1 MDNVTIISYP
11 GPKDNSLL
19 SLTDTRSRYMLP
31 FGGRF
36 RVIDFTLRNS
46 FFAAARTTFIYST
59 EDESLE
65 SYVERYGPFAGMK
78 FPPIRVVSREYSDMN
93 TCYNLI
99 LDSNTKYYVIY
110 NGDIPSILDF
120 KSILQKYRAGK
131 SRAMLFKIQIG
142 DRASMAYKVLVID
155 QKTLLKTVN
164 QAIDEKRTSPNIFEM
179 VINIMV
185 NAGVKTG
192 SINAMYWPIKS
203 VPDYYDLHWD
213 VIFNPEIF
221 NLLYE
226 EKIIQSK
233 IDSGGFASVGPM
245 GRVSGSFVSDHCTIN
260 GTVSNSIIYP
270 GVEIGEG
277 AQVRDSIILPFV
289 KIGPGARI
297 YRSIIDERTNRN
309 PENVRYDID
318 MNCKIGTESAPI
330 KNSDFPESLFAGIT
344 LIGKDCLVHNEARI
358 GGGCYVA
365 SGFGD
370 KYFAQK
376 KFLYDGT
383 SVLK

>member
-192 SINAMYWPIKS
+192 SINAMYLPIKAFQILRLIGTLS
-203 VPDYYDLHWD
+203 SILKYSICSMRVQLSRARSTPG
-213 VIFNPEIF
+213 IRF
-221 NLLYE
+221 
-226 EKIIQSK
+226 
-233 IDSGGFASVGPM
+233 VGPM
-245 GRVSGSFVSDHCTIN
+245 GGVRSFVSDHCTIN
-260 GTVSNSIIYP
+260 GTVSNSIISP